1 MFTYSLS
8 TIKNS
13 KNTRTFDAFLCK
25 MHKYACEK
33 PKIHKSMQL
42 CANICK
48 RKGGKSR
55 IKEASAKAIS
65 ASADAFFYLVMS
77 GTAALYFFDVLT

>member
-13 KNTRTFDAFLCK
+13 KNAGTFDAFLYK
-25 MHKYACEK
+25 VHKYACEK

-48 RKGGKSR
+48 IKRRESR
-55 IKEASAKAIS
+55 IKEASAEAIS

-77 GTAALYFFDVLT
+77 GTAARDFFDVLT

>member
-13 KNTRTFDAFLCK
+13 KNARTFDAFLCK
-25 MHKYACEK
+25 VHKYACEK

-42 CANICK
+42 CENICK
-48 RKGGKSR
+48 RKGEKSR
-55 IKEASAKAIS
+55 IKEASAEAIG
-65 ASADAFFYLVMS
+65 ASADEVSYRVTS
-77 GTAALYFFDVLT
+77 GTALRDFFGVLT